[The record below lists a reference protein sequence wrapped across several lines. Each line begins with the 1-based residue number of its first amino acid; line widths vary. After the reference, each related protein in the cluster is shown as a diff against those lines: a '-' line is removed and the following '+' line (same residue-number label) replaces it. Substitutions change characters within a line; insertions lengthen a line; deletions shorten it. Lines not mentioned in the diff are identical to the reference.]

1 MGILIALFEQYD
13 RLNIYVLYSIFDSIS
28 QKTYCSKQK
37 PQCDFVFE
45 RKTITIRFGVS
56 HHFGQITMYL
66 LVHCKCLSLISRLK
80 GLINSS

>member
-13 RLNIYVLYSIFDSIS
+13 RLNIYVLNSIFYLIS
-28 QKTYCSKQK
+28 HKIYCSKPE
-37 PQCDFVFE
+37 PQCDFVFK

-66 LVHCKCLSLISRLK
+66 LVHCKCLLIS
-80 GLINSS
+80 